1 MTAHHH
7 TGHFD
12 RLRVDPPDEGPDWA
26 GIDFERDATDML
38 DGLDIAGLYS
48 GNGELYGLRVG
59 HLTLSEAQVRT
70 MLGPK
75 HFARVQWLTTD
86 ELRRALDDWTAARI
100 EEMGDAE

>member
-12 RLRVDPPDEGPDWA
+12 RLRVDPPPEAPDYSDA
-26 GIDFERDATDML
+26 DLQLDATDML
-38 DGLDIAGLYS
+38 DGLEILGCYS
-48 GNGELYGLRVG
+48 GNGELYGMQIG
-59 HLTLSEAQVRT
+59 HLTLTEAQVRQ

-86 ELRRALDDWTAARI
+86 ELRRALDDWRAARI
-100 EEMGDAE
+100 EERGDAE